1 MSEQAL
7 LVIDPQ
13 NDYFPEGK
21 YPLWNTEVVL
31 EKMKQA
37 IKTAN
42 EKSIPVILIRH
53 EGNEN
58 SPFFNPGTEG
68 AAVHKE
74 IAALALDAPVV
85 TKNFADGFEQTPLSG
100 LLADLKV
107 SELLL
112 CGMMTQNCITHTA
125 LSKMAEPYTIS
136 VLQDACTTVDPMIHG
151 IAINGLSVRT
161 HLINTNQ
168 MSRS

>member
-13 NDYFPEGK
+13 NDYFPGGK
-21 YPLWNTEVVL
+21 YPLWNTDVIL
-31 EKMKQA
+31 EKMKAAITQA
-37 IKTAN
+37 Q

-68 AAVHKE
+68 ADIHPE
-74 IAALALDAPVV
+74 IQKLAPNAPVI
-85 TKNFADGFEQTPLSG
+85 TKHFADSFELTPLSG
-100 LLADLKV
+100 LLIDLRV
-107 SELLL
+107 NELLL

-125 LSKMAEPYTIS
+125 LSKMAEAYQVTI
-136 VLQDACTTVDPMIHG
+136 LKDACTTVDAMIHG

-161 HLINTNQ
+161 NLIDTAEF
-168 MSRS
+168 

>member
-1 MSEQAL
+1 MSDQVL

-21 YPLWNTEVVL
+21 YPLWNTGPVL

-42 EKSIPVILIRH
+42 EKSIPVILICH
-53 EGNEN
+53 EGTEN
-58 SPFFNPGTEG
+58 SPFFNPKTVGS
-68 AAVHKE
+68 E
-74 IAALALDAPVV
+74 IHPEIQKLVPNAPVI
-85 TKNFADGFEQTPLSG
+85 TKHFADSFEQTQLATLLSE
-100 LLADLKV
+100 LKV

-125 LSKMAEPYTIS
+125 LSKEAESYQVT
-136 VLQDACTTVDPMIHG
+136 VVQDACTTADAMIHG
-151 IAINGLSVRT
+151 IAVNALSVRT
-161 HLINTNQ
+161 RLIEVEQ
-168 MSRS
+168 I

>member
-1 MSEQAL
+1 MSAQAL

-13 NDYFPEGK
+13 NDYFPNGS
-21 YPLWNTEVVL
+21 YPLWNTGIVL

-37 IKTAN
+37 IIAAKQ
-42 EKSIPVILIRH
+42 KSIPVILIRH

-58 SPFFNPGTEG
+58 SPFFKPGTEG
-68 AAVHKE
+68 AEVHKE
-74 IAALALDAPVV
+74 ITALAPDAPVII
-85 TKNFADGFEQTPLSG
+85 KKFADSFEQTPLFG
-100 LLADLKV
+100 LLTELKI

-136 VLQDACTTVDPMIHG
+136 VIQDACTTIDAMIHR

-161 HLINTNQ
+161 RLIETAQ
-168 MSRS
+168 I

>member
-13 NDYFPEGK
+13 NDYFPDGK

-37 IKTAN
+37 IKTAR
-42 EKSIPVILIRH
+42 EKSIPVLLIRH

-68 AAVHKE
+68 VE
-74 IAALALDAPVV
+74 IHPEITKLTPNAPVI
-85 TKNFADGFEQTPLSG
+85 TKHFADSFEQTPLSG
-100 LLADLKV
+100 LLGDLDI
-107 SELLL
+107 SELIL

-125 LSKMAEPYTIS
+125 LSKMAEGYQVS
-136 VLQDACTTVDPMIHG
+136 VLTDACTTVDAMIHG
-151 IAINGLSVRT
+151 IAINALSVRT
-161 HLINTNQ
+161 HLSTTDQ
-168 MSRS
+168 L

>member
-13 NDYFPEGK
+13 NDYFPDGK

-37 IKTAN
+37 IKTAR

-68 AAVHKE
+68 AAVHCE
-74 IAALALDAPVV
+74 IAALAPDAPVV
-85 TKNFADGFEQTPLSG
+85 TKNFADSFEQTPLSG
-100 LLADLKV
+100 LLTDLGVK
-107 SELLL
+107 ELLL

-125 LSKMAEPYTIS
+125 LSEMAAPYKVS
-136 VLQDACTTVDPMIHG
+136 VLQDACTTVDAMIHG

-161 HLINTNQ
+161 NLINTDQ
-168 MSRS
+168 IKA

>member
-21 YPLWNTEVVL
+21 YPLWNTGDVL
-31 EKMKQA
+31 NKIKQA

-68 AAVHKE
+68 AAIHKE
-74 IAALALDAPVV
+74 ITALAPSAPVI
-85 TKNFADGFEQTPLSG
+85 TKNYADSFEQTPLSG
-100 LLADLKV
+100 LLAELNVK
-107 SELLL
+107 ELLL

-125 LSKMAEPYTIS
+125 LSKMAEAYQIY
-136 VLQDACTTVDPMIHG
+136 VLTDACTTVDAMVHG

-161 HLINTNQ
+161 QLIDLEEFIL
-168 MSRS
+168 